1 MTTSEQLNKILEK
14 TSRLIE
20 LCGALQEEND
30 LLKLENQSLAAALDA
45 GKTKMKE
52 MDEKLSVLKMAKS
65 FSETNEK
72 SLDIKQ
78 KINEFVQEIDKCIV
92 LMGEISIKINI
103 ADRVYPLKVNMEEEE
118 IIRRAAKLINDR
130 IKEYQEN
137 YAVRDKQ
144 DLLAMSVLHYATS
157 SLKAEK
163 KVTVEDTEV
172 TEKVYQLDHL
182 LSSFF
187 SK

>member
-1 MTTSEQLNKILEK
+1 
-14 TSRLIE
+14 
-20 LCGALQEEND
+20 
-30 LLKLENQSLAAALDA
+30 
-45 GKTKMKE
+45 
-52 MDEKLSVLKMAKS
+52 VKS
-65 FSETNEK
+65 S
-72 SLDIKQ
+72 I
-78 KINEFVQEIDKCIV
+78 
-92 LMGEISIKINI
+92 GEISIKINI

-144 DLLAMSVLHYATS
+144 DLLSMAVLHYATS

-163 KVTVEDTEV
+163 KVTVEDTDIA
-172 TEKVYQLDHL
+172 EKVYQLDHL
-182 LSSFF
+182 LSEFF